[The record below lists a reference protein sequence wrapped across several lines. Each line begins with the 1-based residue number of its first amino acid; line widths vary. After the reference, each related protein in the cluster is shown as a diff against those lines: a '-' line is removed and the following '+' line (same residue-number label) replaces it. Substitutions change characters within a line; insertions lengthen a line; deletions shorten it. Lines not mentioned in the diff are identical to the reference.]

1 MDSYDIEVYIF
12 CALLGYWI
20 GGINP
25 AFVISKLKG
34 FDIRS
39 RGSGNAGA
47 SNAAVLMGRR
57 IGLACGIFDILK
69 AFAAVEIC
77 MRLFWYYDGVG
88 LIAGVC
94 CILGHIFPLQLC
106 FKGGKGLAALGGVAM
121 AYNIKLFLLLLMIE
135 LVIVL
140 VVDYI
145 VAVPITGSIIFSVI
159 LSVNGGVLYGL
170 LFLPVVLAIIWK
182 HRENLQRIR
191 YGIEARFSF
200 LWNKENDRLRV
211 ENNWNKLTDAQKR
224 TMKEVYK

>member
-182 HRENLQRIR
+182 HRENLQRIH